1 MIVKS
6 WKFTGFKSNFPDWVQ
21 ENSSKRK
28 GSELLWVH
36 TQTGEVPAEEGMY
49 IAINLRG
56 HVDVYDFKPEGWI
69 KEIVTGM
76 VFAIL
81 VTALLVFLLAW

>member
-1 MIVKS
+1 MVYLGTD
-6 WKFTGFKSNFPDWVQ
+6 F
-21 ENSSKRK
+21 
-28 GSELLWVH
+28 LWVH

-69 KEIVTGM
+69 KEIATGM

-81 VTALLVFLLAW
+81 ITALLVFLLAW